1 MALCPLPIKSNN
13 YYNDVLQSNKLL
25 LFVVKISILLN
36 DHSVLVMTNFWPSW
50 CQLNIYFHID
60 YEQSLSFFR
69 FSEGSAR
76 ASAREHRRREKR
88 GLLPLMSRTF
98 SCLSCLAPSV
108 TRKSYSC
115 LARFARPTKR
125 RERLARS
132 LTSTTTRNNH
142 LLESSVVIFCTHCQ
156 VECLVGTGGYCI
168 YSKERCP

>member
-1 MALCPLPIKSNN
+1 MGLCPLPIKSNN
-13 YYNDVLQSNKLL
+13 YYNDVLQANKLL

-36 DHSVLVMTNFWPSW
+36 DHSVLVMTNFLPNW
-50 CQLNIYFHID
+50 CPLNIYFHVD

-76 ASAREHRRREKR
+76 ARANIEDARNE
-88 GLLPLMSRTF
+88 G

-115 LARFARPTKR
+115 LARSTRPTKR

-132 LTSTTTRNNH
+132 LTSITTRNNH

-156 VECLVGTGGYCI
+156 VEFLVGTGGYCI
-168 YSKERCP
+168 YSKERRP